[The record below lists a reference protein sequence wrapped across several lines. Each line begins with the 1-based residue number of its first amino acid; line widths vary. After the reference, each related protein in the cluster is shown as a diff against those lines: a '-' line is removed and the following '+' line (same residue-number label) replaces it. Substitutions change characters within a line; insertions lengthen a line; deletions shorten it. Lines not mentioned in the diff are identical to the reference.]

1 MFLTLFQISTLK
13 KQVGTLD
20 KAIDGSGLKN
30 LSSDL
35 QSKMSTLEKHMQE
48 KKDDLDAVKR
58 SSDELGKNFE
68 TLKNKFE
75 METLKQIEIFEEKL
89 ALVDKNVKNQIPK
102 EIARIDTAQKLIS
115 DQSDTIRQ
123 QVEAANSRLAQ
134 NVSKSDLQA
143 RIENLETRIQMKV
156 DASLQK
162 NTDAQEPILWKPF
175 LFSPTYTTYAPS
187 LHHIFKNMRPK
198 NLGEA

>member
-102 EIARIDTAQKLIS
+102 EIARIDTVQKLIS

-162 NTDAQEPILWKPF
+162 NTDAQEPIL
-175 LFSPTYTTYAPS
+175 
-187 LHHIFKNMRPK
+187 
-198 NLGEA
+198 

>member
-162 NTDAQEPILWKPF
+162 NTDAQEPIL
-175 LFSPTYTTYAPS
+175 
-187 LHHIFKNMRPK
+187 
-198 NLGEA
+198 

>member
-48 KKDDLDAVKR
+48 RKDDLDAVKR

-162 NTDAQEPILWKPF
+162 NTDAQEPIL
-175 LFSPTYTTYAPS
+175 
-187 LHHIFKNMRPK
+187 
-198 NLGEA
+198 

>member
-115 DQSDTIRQ
+115 DQSDSIRQ
-123 QVEAANSRLAQ
+123 QVEAANSRVAQ

-156 DASLQK
+156 DVSLQK
-162 NTDAQEPILWKPF
+162 NTDAQEPIL
-175 LFSPTYTTYAPS
+175 
-187 LHHIFKNMRPK
+187 
-198 NLGEA
+198 